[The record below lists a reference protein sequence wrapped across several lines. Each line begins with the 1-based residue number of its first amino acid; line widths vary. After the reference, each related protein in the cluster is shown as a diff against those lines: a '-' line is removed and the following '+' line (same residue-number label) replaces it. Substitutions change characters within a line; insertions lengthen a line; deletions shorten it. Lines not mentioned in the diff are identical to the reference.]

1 MLSWTT
7 MNVWHLSGRRQ
18 RVTAAWLAVAVVA
31 GLLAPGY
38 PAMAASAV
46 ANAQPSAASRELD
59 RVQALLLLRLA
70 SLPDD
75 NRTLILREPDSL
87 TLRIPARLLFE
98 SDTAVLKPSDAAPA
112 GPAAPLAAA
121 GQVLKKY
128 RKLQARIVAYTDSL
142 GDVTVNQN
150 LSEQRAQ
157 AVCDAL
163 AAQGIAAVRLQQ
175 QGAGAA
181 DPVAGNATPEGRVE
195 NRRVEIE
202 FARAAPARGRAPGE
216 LRSAPAAAP

>member
-1 MLSWTT
+1 M
-7 MNVWHLSGRRQ
+7 SGRRTSGGG
-18 RVTAAWLAVAVVA
+18 RRLLMLAAWLSGAVVT

-46 ANAQPSAASRELD
+46 AKAQSSAVSRELD
-59 RVQALLLLRLA
+59 GVQALLLLRLA

-75 NRTLILREPDSL
+75 NRALILREPDSL

-98 SDTAVLKPSDAAPA
+98 SDSAVLRPDAAPTI
-112 GPAAPLAAA
+112 PAAPLAAA

-128 RKLQARIVAYTDSL
+128 RRLQARIVAYTDSI
-142 GDVTVNQN
+142 GDVTLNQT
-150 LSEQRAQ
+150 LSDQRAQ
-157 AVCDAL
+157 VVCDAL
-163 AAQGIAAVRLQQ
+163 ARQGVAAARLQQ

-181 DPVAGNATPEGRVE
+181 EPVGSNATPEGRVE

-202 FARAAPARGRAPGE
+202 FARAAPAGGRASSDAVRAGPAT
-216 LRSAPAAAP
+216 AP

>member
-1 MLSWTT
+1 M
-7 MNVWHLSGRRQ
+7 SGRRLWAPG
-18 RVTAAWLAVAVVA
+18 TWLAAAVVA
-31 GLLAPGY
+31 GLVARAY
-38 PAMAASAV
+38 PAMSAT
-46 ANAQPSAASRELD
+46 ALAEAQPSAADRELD
-59 RVQALLLLRLA
+59 RVQTLLLLRLA

-75 NRTLILREPDSL
+75 SRTLILREPDSL

-98 SDTAVLKPSDAAPA
+98 SDTAVLRRDAAPTV
-112 GPAAPLAAA
+112 PAAPLAAA

-142 GDVTVNQN
+142 GDVTVNQS

-157 AVCDAL
+157 AVYDAL
-163 AAQGIAAVRLQQ
+163 ARQGIAATRLQQ

-181 DPVAGNATPEGRVE
+181 EPVGSNATPEGRVE

-202 FARAAPARGRAPGE
+202 FARAAPGGGRAPSE
-216 LRSAPAAAP
+216 VRSGLAAAP